1 MVEQDP
7 ISIAA
12 SLAAV
17 DHRQHV
23 TEYRGLEMLK
33 FRADLERY
41 ALLIEQ
47 TRPEVI
53 IETGTYTGASARWF
67 ADQPGVQLVV
77 TVDVVGT
84 AEHDSA
90 SRIFPIIGHSTDFL
104 TAGMVKIA
112 ANNRYDRLPRA
123 MVVLDSDHSAP
134 HVAREIE
141 LYGPLVTPGCALVV
155 EDGLFDH
162 ATAEMLRRWGM
173 PELIDGNGPGKAVR
187 DGLDAPDW
195 RRADGLV
202 VDSQLTQNVDGW
214 WIRNG

>member
-17 DHRQHV
+17 DHRHHV
-23 TEYRGLEMLK
+23 VQYGGREILK
-33 FRADLERY
+33 FTADLDRY
-41 ALLIEQ
+41 ELLIAE
-47 TRPEVI
+47 TRPELI
-53 IETGTYTGASARWF
+53 IETGTYSGGSAAWF
-67 ADQPGVQLVV
+67 ADQPGVELVLTIDRAHPGPILLGAV
-77 TVDVVGT
+77 LGLYGLSSTSGSVEDQV
-84 AEHDSA
+84 
-90 SRIFPIIGHSTDFL
+90 SRL
-104 TAGMVKIA
+104 AAG
-112 ANNRYDRLPRA
+112 RRT
-123 MVVLDSDHSAP
+123 MVVLDSDHTAG

-173 PELIDGNGPGKAVR
+173 PELIDGNGPGKAIR
-187 DGLDAPDW
+187 DRLDAPDW

>member
-17 DHRQHV
+17 DHRHHV
-23 TEYRGLEMLK
+23 VQYGGREILK
-33 FRADLERY
+33 FMADLDRY
-41 ALLIEQ
+41 ELLIAE
-47 TRPEVI
+47 TRPELI
-53 IETGTYTGASARWF
+53 IETGTYTGGSAAWF
-67 ADQPGVQLVV
+67 ADQPGVQQVITIDTYPHELTGLWAAGVAGV
-77 TVDVVGT
+77 LALRGQSSTDPETVDQV
-84 AEHDSA
+84 
-90 SRIFPIIGHSTDFL
+90 SRL
-104 TAGMVKIA
+104 AAG
-112 ANNRYDRLPRA
+112 RRT
-123 MVVLDSDHSAP
+123 MVVLDSDHTAG
-134 HVAREIE
+134 HVASEIE

-187 DGLDAPDW
+187 DRLDAPEW